1 MTPEQRSKL
10 QALLPGM
17 RTMAR
22 RKVSQNEFTK
32 AIHQA
37 EQLSYFLSG
46 GETYDNF
53 TAEEWIAIAEKAA
66 AGSDQPGTI
75 RMTMEQVLTGKP
87 PEFFLKKGD

>member
-22 RKVSQNEFTK
+22 RKVSQNEFHR
-32 AIHQA
+32 AMNDCVALQH
-37 EQLSYFLSG
+37 FLSG
-46 GETYDNF
+46 WDTEK

-66 AGSDQPGTI
+66 AGADHPGTI
-75 RMTMEQVLTGKP
+75 RMTMEQLQSGMP
-87 PEFFLKKGD
+87 PEHFLTRGN